1 MGLFVMVDPTFE
13 MLFVSSGLDNVN
25 KITMVERGSTS
36 WARVLT
42 GFRPS
47 LPHDFFVIAK
57 LYLVFV
63 RKDENYLFLFCRRY
77 LTLFV
82 IASLPLF
89 DLLIQH
95 FNRLSFLFGGLVVR
109 PKLLLLYESLSHQ
122 NLEHSLSFIIGYA
135 GSP

>member
-1 MGLFVMVDPTFE
+1 MVDPTFE
-13 MLFVSSGLDNVN
+13 MLFVSSGFYNVN

-63 RKDENYLFLFCRRY
+63 RKDENCLILFLSEVPDFVCNCQSSSVRFFDP
-77 LTLFV
+77 TL
-82 IASLPLF
+82 
-89 DLLIQH
+89 Q
-95 FNRLSFLFGGLVVR
+95 
-109 PKLLLLYESLSHQ
+109 Q
-122 NLEHSLSFIIGYA
+122 T
-135 GSP
+135 